1 MAAGSPLGASPALET
16 LPHPW
21 AVKPRGPPSSAAAA
35 SPTLLS
41 PSKERSVQAPHP
53 QIAVTRGAPDVGL
66 IFGDEQSP
74 GPTTPRKGSCQRPRG
89 ESGRTSTKARHRHHN
104 HPVPSS
110 PSTARG
116 MPAPTLQSQGQ
127 SPGGVLSA
135 GLGWL
140 RGPSLMALSDRPRQL
155 QGAMR
160 MGPGIPLL
168 FPLPMRPPLPHFLR
182 DETGPCPQPSRCATY
197 GGGCR
202 YHLQPCMCTCSGMW
216 PRWHPSRLTE
226 QGAPR

>member
-1 MAAGSPLGASPALET
+1 MR
-16 LPHPW
+16 
-21 AVKPRGPPSSAAAA
+21 PRGPPSSAAAA

-41 PSKERSVQAPHP
+41 PLQERSVQAPHP
-53 QIAVTRGAPDVGL
+53 QTAATRGAPGVGL
-66 IFGDEQSP
+66 IFGDGQSP
-74 GPTTPRKGSCQRPRG
+74 GPTTARKGSCQCPRG
-89 ESGRTSTKARHRHHN
+89 ESGSSSTKARHRHHN

-110 PSTARG
+110 PSTAWG

-127 SPGGVLSA
+127 SPGGVLPA

-140 RGPSLMALSDRPRQL
+140 RGAEPDGFERQA
-155 QGAMR
+155 QVASRGYEDGSRHSVAFSSANET
-160 MGPGIPLL
+160 PLL
-168 FPLPMRPPLPHFLR
+168 HFLR
-182 DETGPCPQPSRCATY
+182 DEMGPCPQPSRCATY

-202 YHLQPCMCTCSGMW
+202 YHLQPFMCTCLGMW